1 MRDEGLVDS
10 DEPFERLLMLG
21 MVLQD
26 GRKMSKSAGD
36 AGNPQ
41 ALLDK
46 YGADAVRTA
55 MMFAAPPDQSF
66 EWSEAGVE
74 GQARFCRR
82 LWQLVQ
88 DHLASGNV
96 PALDPAGLSEAGR
109 ELRRKAHETIQR
121 ADDDYGRRLT
131 FNTVV
136 SAVHELC
143 NAVSRTDPA
152 NDQDRAAVREAL
164 RTAVVVLSPIA
175 PHVTQ
180 ALWQALG
187 ESTLLVATPWP
198 TLDESALVQD
208 TAELVVQ
215 VNGKVRGK
223 VRLARDADDEQAR
236 ALALANDNV
245 VRFVEG
251 KAVRK
256 VITVPG
262 KLINI
267 VVG

>member
-1 MRDEGLVDS
+1 
-10 DEPFERLLMLG
+10 MLG

-26 GRKMSKSAGD
+26 GRKMSKSSGATS
-36 AGNPQ
+36 NPQ
-41 ALLDK
+41 ALLEK

-82 LWQLVQ
+82 LWNLVHEHVDQ
-88 DHLASGNV
+88 GDV
-96 PALDPAGLSEAGR
+96 PELDPAALSEAGR
-109 ELRRKAHETIQR
+109 ALRRKTHETIAR
-121 ADDDYGRRLT
+121 ADDDFGRRLM

-136 SAVHELC
+136 SAVHELT
-143 NAVSRTDPA
+143 NAVSRCQPA
-152 NDQDRAAVREAL
+152 GAQDRAAIREAL
-164 RTAVVVLSPIA
+164 KTAVLVLSPIA

-180 ALWQALG
+180 RLWKVLG
-187 ESTLLVATPWP
+187 EPSLLVECRWP
-198 TLDESALVQD
+198 EVDPSALVQQ
-208 TAELVVQ
+208 TVELVVQ

-223 VRLARDADDEQAR
+223 VCIAAEADEQQAR

-251 KAVRK
+251 KTVRK